1 MRFLIFLIAVVFLS
15 RPFSGATQEKPNR
28 LNLGY
33 SSISGSQAI
42 LRVTKDAGIFQKNGL
57 DVSMVLIA
65 GGSGIIQALVAG
77 DLPVAIV
84 SGEPAILARL
94 QGADT
99 VMLGGLIN
107 IIDFTIITATEVK
120 KPSDLKGKKLAV
132 SRFGSSTDFVVRYA
146 LEKWDS
152 LPIAMLRFSNS
163 AANLRAGGSQKR
175 CRTRNYRR
183 ASCRHRSA

>member
-1 MRFLIFLIAVVFLS
+1 MHHPIKIDTNRGSGAIHRYNQTRTSGVYSAKNGGCMRFLIFLIAVVFVSSPL
-15 RPFSGATQEKPNR
+15 SGATQEKPNR
-28 LNLGY
+28 VNLGY
-33 SSISGSQAI
+33 SSNSGSQAI

-84 SGEPAILARL
+84 SGELAILARL

-107 IIDFTIITATEVK
+107 IID
-120 KPSDLKGKKLAV
+120 
-132 SRFGSSTDFVVRYA
+132 
-146 LEKWDS
+146 
-152 LPIAMLRFSNS
+152 
-163 AANLRAGGSQKR
+163 
-175 CRTRNYRR
+175 
-183 ASCRHRSA
+183 